1 MQQLMV
7 QGDLSVTKNPFENV
21 NEDTEEFL
29 LVDFSDDEDDFIDI
43 L

>member
-1 MQQLMV
+1 MV
-7 QGDLSVTKNPFENV
+7 RGDLSLTKNPFKNA

-29 LVDFSDDEDDFIDI
+29 LVDFSNDEDDFIDI